1 MNTNPSTSAA
11 WDRPDLMVILF
22 WLALAFLAYTLVGY
36 PTLLWMVSLLRR
48 RTHRR
53 GDITPTVTVI
63 IVVHNA
69 AAAVREKI
77 LDTLAFDYPRDKLE
91 VIVGSDGSTDSTADV
106 VRSFAGEGV
115 KFVESIQR
123 KGKHYIQMM
132 ARDIARG
139 EILVFTDASIRVEPQ
154 VLREM
159 VSHFVDNSVGAVCSV
174 DQLLD
179 AKKDWLGEHFYVYGE
194 MGLRR
199 LEAQVSSLVS
209 LSGALFSVRRSLCDV
224 WHPDQSSDFFLALH
238 VASHRLRAILDPEC
252 RARLGIVK
260 SEKEEL
266 NRKVRTI
273 VHGLVVF
280 FSHLKLVN
288 PFRYGLFSWQLV
300 SHKLFRWL
308 LPFGVIAVLISNLF
322 LWNDGFFYR
331 MFFVLQLLGYLAGLA
346 SHAGKSLAKFGMLKI
361 ASFFVMGNV
370 ATLIAW
376 WKFLQGDKMV
386 TWEPSRRS

>member
-1 MNTNPSTSAA
+1 MI
-11 WDRPDLMVILF
+11 ILF
-22 WLALAFLAYTLVGY
+22 WLALTFLAYTLVGY
-36 PTLLWMVSLLRR
+36 PTLLWIVSLLRH
-48 RTHRR
+48 RTHQP
-53 GDITPTVTVI
+53 GDITPSVTVI

-69 AAAVREKI
+69 AAMVGEKI
-77 LDTLAFDYPRDKLE
+77 RNTLAFDYPPEKLE
-91 VIVGSDGSTDSTADV
+91 IIVGSDGSTDKTAEV
-106 VRSFAGEGV
+106 VKSFAGQGV
-115 KFVESIQR
+115 KLVESVQR
-123 KGKHYIQMM
+123 QGKHHIQML
-132 ARDIARG
+132 ARDVARG

-154 VLREM
+154 VLRKM
-159 VSHFVDNSVGAVCSV
+159 VSHFADQSVGATCSV

-199 LEAQVSSLVS
+199 LEAQVSTLVS
-209 LSGALFSVRRSLCDV
+209 LSGALFSVRRSLCDN

-238 VASHRLRAILDPEC
+238 VASHHLRAILDPEC

-280 FSHLKLVN
+280 FTHLKLIN
-288 PFRYGLFSWQLV
+288 PFRYGFFSWELV

-308 LPFGVIAVLISNLF
+308 LPFGVIAVLLSNLF
-322 LWNDGFFYR
+322 LWNDGLFYR
-331 MFFVLQLLGYLAGLA
+331 VFLVLQLLGYGAGLA
-346 SHAGKSLAKFGMLKI
+346 SYAGKGLAKFGVLKM

-370 ATLIAW
+370 ATLLAW
-376 WKFLQGDKMV
+376 WKFIQGDKMV
-386 TWEPSRRS
+386 TWEPSRRN